1 MQDLN
6 RLLYFDDGQQQDA
19 SDLPELKSQL
29 SLTALG
35 NAIRYLK
42 LVDETS
48 NLGHFQ
54 VKQLNMDRFSDLDLS
69 LSLSL
74 STRTHLSRILFQ
86 KFRLDSCIWMLQLSM
101 L

>member
-54 VKQLNMDRFSDLDLS
+54 VKQLNMDRFNNLDLS
-69 LSLSL
+69 LFSIQQG
-74 STRTHLSRILFQ
+74 HFLFYQ
-86 KFRLDSCIWMLQLSM
+86 ESFFKNFV
-101 L
+101 